1 MTTDFTGI
9 HVLASTPTERKA
21 ADLFVQEIEKR
32 TGKAPD
38 FTESVQEPC
47 MIFCEDN
54 AFTDKDSYSIDVKGG
69 TITVRGQG
77 IRALVYGYAMF
88 LRKTEYKD
96 GKITLTCSIDGTYVP
111 DKKIRGHQLGY
122 RPLNN
127 TYEAWSLEQ
136 YRRYYL
142 DMMYFG
148 SNTVEHIPQLEKV
161 DVNALMQYSQNELFF
176 AAAEIADTLDLDVSL
191 WYPNDHLSVEESI
204 AVRKAVF
211 EKAPRLNVVFTPGG
225 DPGDY
230 PGDEFVD
237 RVCKISEALKS
248 VCPQAEFWPSAQA
261 PHKYPTWGDDF
272 IAKMEALPK
281 EIDGVITGPNRA
293 FPIDVL
299 RRKLPKEYPIR
310 LYPDITH
317 NVRCEYPVHA
327 LQDDWHYA
335 LATTLSR
342 ESINPRPEEYRLI
355 HRLTRRYVVGSV
367 SYSEGANDDV
377 NKMVWADMDFFPECD
392 LYDTLLDYA
401 RLFMWELP
409 AQQIADGILGLER
422 NWVGDPAEN
431 PGIEST
437 LHLFETLAQNYPCAE
452 KNWRFCQLYFRA
464 CCDALVRRRRVFENA
479 LLKQAKV
486 LLAKN
491 DIAAAK
497 EVLQTAFEPSYVAL
511 REKINALAGNLFEQI
526 GMQLDV
532 EHYGASH
539 WERGA
544 TLETI
549 DLPVTDRAF
558 YLNRLE
564 YALSLPQP
572 EQSDFVRG
580 LLHRNTVRTDEY
592 YFSFAEHGFDVLGEK
607 QTPDFYMDFQG
618 DSPTT
623 NDGSIPMCQLKLYDH
638 FNFRC
643 KLAGFIPG
651 QDYKL
656 RVSYAADKNERVTQH
671 TVKLDG
677 KVIYCGAQYGGEK
690 DEAFD
695 KAYLAPGT
703 ETATYLLPASCFE
716 NGCAELV
723 IEEPTVGV
731 KLSEFWVLRA

>member
-1 MTTDFTGI
+1 MMTDFTGLSI
-9 HVLASTPTERKA
+9 VAQTATECKA
-21 ADLFVQEIEKR
+21 AELFANEIEQR
-32 TGKAPD
+32 TGKRPS
-38 FTESVQEPC
+38 FTENSTGPC
-47 MIFCEDN
+47 VVFCEDDS
-54 AFTDKDSYSIDVKGG
+54 FTDKDSYRIDVKGN
-69 TITVRGQG
+69 TITISGQG
-77 IRALVYGYAMF
+77 IRALIYGYAMF
-88 LRKTEYKD
+88 LRKTVYD
-96 GKITLTCSIDGTYVP
+96 GETITLISSIDGVYAP

-122 RPLNN
+122 RPMNN
-127 TYEAWSLEQ
+127 TYDAWSLEQ

-148 SNTVEHIPQLEKV
+148 SNMVEHIPRFGEE
-161 DVNALMQYSQNELFF
+161 NANELMLYSQNDLCI
-176 AAAEIADTLDLDVSL
+176 AAAEIADDLDLDVSL
-191 WYPNDHLSVEESI
+191 WCPNDDLPLEESVAI
-204 AVRKAVF
+204 RKAF
-211 EKAPRLNVVFTPGG
+211 FDKCPRVDVVFTPGG

-230 PGDEFVD
+230 PGEEFVE
-237 RVCKISEALKS
+237 RVRKISDALKQ
-248 VCPQAEFWPSAQA
+248 VKPDAEFWPSAQA

-272 IAKMEALPK
+272 IAKMENLPE

-299 RRKLPKEYPIR
+299 RRKLPSKYPIR

-327 LQDDWHYA
+327 LEDDWHYS

-377 NKMVWADMDFFPECD
+377 NKMVWADMDCFPDCD
-392 LYDTLLDYA
+392 LSDTLQDYA

-409 AQQIADGILGLER
+409 AEKIADGIFGLER
-422 NWVGDPAEN
+422 NWVGDPFEN

-437 LHLFETLAQNYPCAE
+437 LLLFRQIAQKAPNAE
-452 KNWRFCQLYFRA
+452 NNWRFCQLYFRA
-464 CCDALVRRRRVFENA
+464 CCDALVRRRRVFETA
-479 LLKQAKV
+479 LLKKAKV
-486 LLAKN
+486 LLQKMRLDEAKN
-491 DIAAAK
+491 ILETPFDTSYMELRKKIDDLAAK
-497 EVLQTAFEPSYVAL
+497 LY
-511 REKINALAGNLFEQI
+511 EQI

-532 EHYGASH
+532 KRFGASH

-544 TLETI
+544 TLETL
-549 DLPVTDRAF
+549 DLPVTDKAF

-564 YALSLPQP
+564 YAKSLP
-572 EQSDFVRG
+572 EGERESFIRG
-580 LLHRNTVRTDEY
+580 LLNRNKVKKDEY

-618 DSPTT
+618 DDPSK
-623 NDGSIPMCQLKLYDH
+623 NNGSIPMCQLKLYDH

-643 KLAGFIPG
+643 KLAGFTPG
-651 QDYKL
+651 QNYKL
-656 RVSYAADKNERVTQH
+656 RVSFSSRTRDSVTQH

-677 KVIYCGAQYGGEK
+677 KVIYCGAQYGGER

-695 KAYLAPGT
+695 EAYLAPGT
-703 ETATYLLPASCFE
+703 QTATYLLPASCFE

-731 KLSEFWVLRA
+731 MLSEFWVLQA

>member
-1 MTTDFTGI
+1 MMTDFTGLSI
-9 HVLASTPTERKA
+9 VAQTATECKA
-21 ADLFVQEIEKR
+21 AELFANEIEQR
-32 TGKAPD
+32 TGKWPS
-38 FTESVQEPC
+38 FTENSTGPC
-47 MIFCEDN
+47 VVFCEEN
-54 AFTDKDSYSIDVKGG
+54 TFTDKDSYRIDVKENTV
-69 TITVRGQG
+69 TISGQG
-77 IRALVYGYAMF
+77 IRALIYGYAMF
-88 LRKTEYKD
+88 LRKTVYD
-96 GKITLTCSIDGTYVP
+96 GETITLISSIDGVYAP

-122 RPLNN
+122 RPMNN
-127 TYEAWSLEQ
+127 TYDAWSLEQ

-148 SNTVEHIPQLEKV
+148 SNMVEHIPRFGEE
-161 DVNALMQYSQNELFF
+161 NANELMLYSQNDLCI
-176 AAAEIADTLDLDVSL
+176 AAAEIADDLDLDVSL
-191 WYPNDHLSVEESI
+191 WCPNDDLPLEESVAI
-204 AVRKAVF
+204 RKAF
-211 EKAPRLNVVFTPGG
+211 FDKCPRVDVVFTPGG

-230 PGDEFVD
+230 PGEEFVE
-237 RVCKISEALKS
+237 RVRKISDALKQ
-248 VCPQAEFWPSAQA
+248 VKPDAEFWPSAQA

-272 IAKMEALPK
+272 IAKMENLPE

-299 RRKLPKEYPIR
+299 RRKLPSKYPIR

-327 LQDDWHYA
+327 LEDDWHYS

-377 NKMVWADMDFFPECD
+377 NKMVWADMDFFPDCD
-392 LYDTLLDYA
+392 LSDTLQDYA

-409 AQQIADGILGLER
+409 AEKIADGIFGLER
-422 NWVGDPAEN
+422 NWVGDPLEN

-437 LHLFETLAQNYPCAE
+437 LLLFRQIAQKAPNAE
-452 KNWRFCQLYFRA
+452 NNWRFCQLYFRA
-464 CCDALVRRRRVFENA
+464 CCDALVRRRRVFETA
-479 LLKQAKV
+479 LLKKAKV
-486 LLAKN
+486 LLQKMRLDEAKN
-491 DIAAAK
+491 ILETPFDTSYMELRKKIDDLAAK
-497 EVLQTAFEPSYVAL
+497 LY
-511 REKINALAGNLFEQI
+511 EQI

-532 EHYGASH
+532 KRFGASH

-544 TLETI
+544 TLETL
-549 DLPVTDRAF
+549 DLPVTDKAF

-564 YALSLPQP
+564 YAKFLP
-572 EQSDFVRG
+572 EGERERFIHG
-580 LLHRNTVRTDEY
+580 LLNRNKVKEDEY

-618 DSPTT
+618 DDPSK
-623 NDGSIPMCQLKLYDH
+623 NNGSIPMCQLKLYDH

-643 KLAGFIPG
+643 KLAGFTPG

-656 RVSYAADKNERVTQH
+656 RVSFSSRTRDSVTQH

-677 KVIYCGAQYGGEK
+677 KVIYCGAQYGGER

-695 KAYLAPGT
+695 EAYLAPGT
-703 ETATYLLPASCFE
+703 QTATYLLPASCFE

-731 KLSEFWVLRA
+731 MLSEFWVLQA

>member
-1 MTTDFTGI
+1 MTTDFTALSI
-9 HVLASTPTERKA
+9 VAKTVVECKA
-21 ADLFVQEIEKR
+21 AALFAQEIEKR
-32 TGKAPD
+32 TGKLPN
-38 FTESVQEPC
+38 FTDSVTEPC
-47 MIFCEDN
+47 VIFCEDN
-54 AFTDKDSYSIDVKGG
+54 SFTEKDSYRIDVKGKAI
-69 TITVRGQG
+69 TISGKG
-77 IRALVYGYAMF
+77 IRALIYGYAMF
-88 LRKTEYKD
+88 LRKTGYA
-96 GKITLTCSIDGTYVP
+96 GGRITLLSAIEGTYTP

-122 RPLNN
+122 RPMNN
-127 TYEAWSLEQ
+127 TYDAWSLEQ

-148 SNTVEHIPQLEKV
+148 SNMVEHIPRFGK
-161 DVNALMQYSQNELFF
+161 DDTNALMQYSQNALCFS
-176 AAAEIADTLDLDVSL
+176 AAEIADEFDLDVSL
-191 WYPNDHLSVEESI
+191 WCPNDDLPLSESVS
-204 AVRKAVF
+204 VRKELF
-211 EKAPRLNVVFTPGG
+211 EKCPRLDVVFTPGG

-230 PGDEFVD
+230 PGHEFVD
-237 RVCKISEALKS
+237 RVQEISDALKQ
-248 VCPQAEFWPSAQA
+248 VQPNAEFWPSAQA

-272 IAKMEALPK
+272 IEKMQALP
-281 EIDGVITGPNRA
+281 EQIDGVITGPNRA

-299 RRKLPKEYPIR
+299 RRKLPAKYPIR

-327 LQDDWHYA
+327 LQDDWHYS

-367 SYSEGANDDV
+367 SYSEGANDDL
-377 NKMVWADMDFFPECD
+377 NKMVWADMDFFPDCD
-392 LYDTLLDYA
+392 LCDTLQDYA

-409 AQQIADGILGLER
+409 AEKIADGILGLER
-422 NWVGDPAEN
+422 NWVGDPLEN

-437 LHLFETLAQNYPCAE
+437 LRLFREIAQDYPTAE
-452 KNWRFCQLYFRA
+452 QNWRFCQLYFRA
-464 CCDALVRRRRVFENA
+464 CCDALVRRRRVFETA
-479 LLKQAKV
+479 LLKNAKV
-486 LLAKN
+486 LLSKMQIEEAKS
-491 DIAAAK
+491 
-497 EVLQTAFEPSYVAL
+497 VLETAFDASYTQL
-511 REKINALAGNLFEQI
+511 REKIDDLAAKLFAQI

-532 EHYGASH
+532 ERFGASH

-564 YALSLPQP
+564 YALSLP
-572 EQSDFVRG
+572 EKEREAFVYG
-580 LLHRNTVRTDEY
+580 LLHRNTVKDDEY

-618 DSPTT
+618 DDPST
-623 NDGSIPMCQLKLYDH
+623 NNGSTPMSQLKLYDH

-643 KLAGFIPG
+643 KLAGFTPG

-656 RVSYAADKNERVTQH
+656 RVSFSSKTRDSVTQH

-677 KVIYCGAQYGGEK
+677 KVIYCGPQYGGER

-703 ETATYLLPASCFE
+703 QTATYLLPASCFE

-731 KLSEFWVLRA
+731 MLSEFWVLRA